1 MLEIFDNNEYDL
13 NKDQPVGSIAS
24 HLLEEEQRLMLGKV
38 SGEHVVINSNVDF
51 SDIDFSIR
59 NDVEKLIEE
68 YQSYRDN
75 CMPSYARNEEEIT
88 EGIIKRE
95 VYDGVIF
102 DLKELLKKL

>member
-1 MLEIFDNNEYDL
+1 MLEIFDDNEYNL
-13 NKDQPVGSIAS
+13 NKDQPIGNIAS
-24 HLLEEEQRLMLGKV
+24 HLLEEERRLMLGKV
-38 SGEHVVINSNVDF
+38 SGEHAVINSNV
-51 SDIDFSIR
+51 DFSIR

-75 CMPSYARNEEEIT
+75 CMPSYTRNEEEIT

-102 DLKELLKKL
+102 DLKELLKKI

>member
-1 MLEIFDNNEYDL
+1 MLKILNNDEFDL
-13 NKDQPVGSIAS
+13 NKDQPVGSIAP
-24 HLLEEEQRLMLGKV
+24 HLLEEERRLMLGRV
-38 SGEHVVINSNVDF
+38 SGEHAVINSNAE
-51 SDIDFSIR
+51 FSIR

-75 CMPSYARNEEEIT
+75 CKPWLLRNEEEIT

>member
-1 MLEIFDNNEYDL
+1 MLEIFDDNEYNL
-13 NKDQPVGSIAS
+13 NKDQPIGTIAS

-38 SGEHVVINSNVDF
+38 SGEHAVINSNTEN
-51 SDIDFSIR
+51 SIK

-75 CMPSYARNEEEIT
+75 CMPSYTWNEEEIT